1 MKLVQFGPGAT
12 LRSIVTARRS
22 AECQVCLGLCDT
34 CYIERTHRKR
44 EMVLFDDSTLPSIAS
59 LAWISTDLN
68 SPKVEAFS
76 LAALCGQGQR
86 QIVPPRD
93 DHGGVQEARGDD
105 DGQMSAA
112 VELDVDAC

>member
-76 LAALCGQGQR
+76 LAAHAVKVSGRLFH
-86 QIVPPRD
+86 
-93 DHGGVQEARGDD
+93 HGMTTGVFRRPEAMMMGR
-105 DGQMSAA
+105 
-112 VELDVDAC
+112 